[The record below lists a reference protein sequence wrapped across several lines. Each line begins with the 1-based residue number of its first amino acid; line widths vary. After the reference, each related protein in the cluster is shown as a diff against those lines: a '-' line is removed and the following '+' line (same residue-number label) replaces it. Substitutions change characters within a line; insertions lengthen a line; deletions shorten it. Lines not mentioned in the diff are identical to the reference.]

1 MCFKGLVC
9 ISVPVSRV
17 SLDHFGFVL
26 LVGFVGFGFFQ
37 YRAKRLAGKN
47 VSEMAYSVTSG
58 TLNLAPSVH
67 WSPAG
72 LETLLTVSIGPVT
85 VARPSAAAAG
95 DGVLVSAGNVKL

>member
-1 MCFKGLVC
+1 M
-9 ISVPVSRV
+9 
-17 SLDHFGFVL
+17 L

-58 TLNLAPSVH
+58 TLNVAPSMH

-85 VARPSAAAAG
+85 VASAAAAG